1 MGGDS
6 SKIEQIASYYLFQK
20 KIKDHLDNKIDK
32 ESEDINDGYLV
43 HPKWIIEW
51 KKMIAYNSLYDYFS
65 SLIIKDKLDNDQ
77 INFINE
83 SAAKNKI
90 YIEVDTSFLVQKSY
104 FRSIMDDVIISEK
117 NLENFIDEK
126 TFKELKINKL
136 TNKEKIKYI
145 FKKQMIIFFFE
156 NHYIIK
162 ILIHSLFPF
171 KNINEFINL
180 KYNFKDKN
188 YYNKTA
194 DFLKESDSQ
203 KIIEAFICTYNILE
217 NPYYEC
223 IDGKNQII
231 FTLFNEGKNKN
242 LIGIKEPN
250 KINFNLA
257 KLLSCRGLDNVGA
270 TCYMNATL
278 QCLANIK
285 PITDYLLNINKYST
299 LFENKEICPMT
310 LQYAQVLIGLFCNE
324 SRTGSYRPKNF
335 KRIISEYNPLFEGV
349 QANDSKDLIIFLL
362 EILNDELVKNH
373 NKKHNINYMQNESYK
388 KLDVSDEND
397 VFKNFQKEFNKNY
410 MSEIGLNLYGFQKG
424 IFTCQTCGNNTYN
437 FNIFNLLIFSLEATS
452 NYYNLSNNN
461 SMIPI
466 INFEHCFQFLGKEE
480 TFNDTF
486 CQKCR
491 NISTSKYKENIYY
504 ISKYLII
511 ILNRGKG
518 NIFNCKVNIPEYFK
532 PSNYVENDKNSS
544 FHLIGIVSHLGES
557 GMGGHFIAFCKSF
570 KDGIWRCYNDSV
582 VTECQN
588 DYLQKGTP
596 YILFYEKE
604 NNKIMGNNGNQQM
617 QNYFNLNMNNQFNS
631 NPNFLNN
638 NSNQFN
644 MPFNCF
650 QQNNY
655 MNNMQLNLGINN
667 NSSNFQQ
674 NFNNNPQINN
684 NFYGLNMGNNY

>member
-1 MGGDS
+1 
-6 SKIEQIASYYLFQK
+6 
-20 KIKDHLDNKIDK
+20 
-32 ESEDINDGYLV
+32 
-43 HPKWIIEW
+43 
-51 KKMIAYNSLYDYFS
+51 
-65 SLIIKDKLDNDQ
+65 
-77 INFINE
+77 
-83 SAAKNKI
+83 
-90 YIEVDTSFLVQKSY
+90 
-104 FRSIMDDVIISEK
+104 
-117 NLENFIDEK
+117 
-126 TFKELKINKL
+126 
-136 TNKEKIKYI
+136 
-145 FKKQMIIFFFE
+145 
-156 NHYIIK
+156 
-162 ILIHSLFPF
+162 
-171 KNINEFINL
+171 
-180 KYNFKDKN
+180 
-188 YYNKTA
+188 
-194 DFLKESDSQ
+194 
-203 KIIEAFICTYNILE
+203 
-217 NPYYEC
+217 
-223 IDGKNQII
+223 
-231 FTLFNEGKNKN
+231 
-242 LIGIKEPN
+242 
-250 KINFNLA
+250 
-257 KLLSCRGLDNVGA
+257 
-270 TCYMNATL
+270 
-278 QCLANIK
+278 
-285 PITDYLLNINKYST
+285 
-299 LFENKEICPMT
+299 
-310 LQYAQVLIGLFCNE
+310 
-324 SRTGSYRPKNF
+324 
-335 KRIISEYNPLFEGV
+335 
-349 QANDSKDLIIFLL
+349 
-362 EILNDELVKNH
+362 
-373 NKKHNINYMQNESYK
+373 
-388 KLDVSDEND
+388 
-397 VFKNFQKEFNKNY
+397 
-410 MSEIGLNLYGFQKG
+410 
-424 IFTCQTCGNNTYN
+424 
-437 FNIFNLLIFSLEATS
+437 
-452 NYYNLSNNN
+452 
-461 SMIPI
+461 MIPI

>member
-65 SLIIKDKLDNDQ
+65 SLIIKDELDNDQ

-217 NPYYEC
+217 NPYYE
-223 IDGKNQII
+223 
-231 FTLFNEGKNKN
+231 
-242 LIGIKEPN
+242 
-250 KINFNLA
+250 
-257 KLLSCRGLDNVGA
+257 
-270 TCYMNATL
+270 
-278 QCLANIK
+278 
-285 PITDYLLNINKYST
+285 
-299 LFENKEICPMT
+299 
-310 LQYAQVLIGLFCNE
+310 
-324 SRTGSYRPKNF
+324 
-335 KRIISEYNPLFEGV
+335 
-349 QANDSKDLIIFLL
+349 
-362 EILNDELVKNH
+362 
-373 NKKHNINYMQNESYK
+373 
-388 KLDVSDEND
+388 
-397 VFKNFQKEFNKNY
+397 
-410 MSEIGLNLYGFQKG
+410 
-424 IFTCQTCGNNTYN
+424 
-437 FNIFNLLIFSLEATS
+437 
-452 NYYNLSNNN
+452 
-461 SMIPI
+461 
-466 INFEHCFQFLGKEE
+466 
-480 TFNDTF
+480 
-486 CQKCR
+486 
-491 NISTSKYKENIYY
+491 
-504 ISKYLII
+504 
-511 ILNRGKG
+511 
-518 NIFNCKVNIPEYFK
+518 
-532 PSNYVENDKNSS
+532 
-544 FHLIGIVSHLGES
+544 
-557 GMGGHFIAFCKSF
+557 
-570 KDGIWRCYNDSV
+570 
-582 VTECQN
+582 
-588 DYLQKGTP
+588 
-596 YILFYEKE
+596 
-604 NNKIMGNNGNQQM
+604 
-617 QNYFNLNMNNQFNS
+617 
-631 NPNFLNN
+631 
-638 NSNQFN
+638 
-644 MPFNCF
+644 
-650 QQNNY
+650 
-655 MNNMQLNLGINN
+655 
-667 NSSNFQQ
+667 
-674 NFNNNPQINN
+674 
-684 NFYGLNMGNNY
+684 